1 MSSLVMVWSGGLQP
15 VPKGGNNPALSKGG
29 TNPACKNMVYDIAN
43 DIRYYIGY
51 DIGISNI
58 QYYIIY
64 DIGYDI
70 GISVYITC
78 LNCCMN
84 RNAWWRRSWHWQ
96 RKRLE
101 SLVELL
107 LGHIIIIRQI
117 LKKAGI
123 GSKLGSRSR
132 RNVLILVLIIAHFI
146 CVHLPITVKII
157 IIIIWIICWSL
168 EGTRDETKQKSVPI

>member
-1 MSSLVMVWSGGLQP
+1 
-15 VPKGGNNPALSKGG
+15 
-29 TNPACKNMVYDIAN
+29 MVYDIAN
-43 DIRYYIGY
+43 YIRYDIGY

-58 QYYIIY
+58 QYDIIY
-64 DIGYDI
+64 DIGYGI

-78 LNCCMN
+78 LECCMN
-84 RNAWWRRSWHWQ
+84 RNAWWQRSWRWQ

-107 LGHIIIIRQI
+107 LGHIIIIRQV

-132 RNVLILVLIIAHFI
+132 RNVRILVLIIAHLI

-157 IIIIWIICWSL
+157 IIIWIIVL
-168 EGTRDETKQKSVPI
+168 VP